1 MSAPESSCRRWIQ
14 KNWVDGKCRKCFESS
29 CGPCIDYRVSTPKGS
44 VVEPQADVV
53 HAIIEPQANV
63 QATIEPEGPVRQEIN
78 IRAEC
83 SKGRPL
89 LESDKDKL
97 RCCTMCVAQE
107 QNLRPNLCS
116 AACRPL
122 QTNLHLKEWTKRPRP
137 KPTYQHSV
145 ILDNNTIVGRCY
157 PIKFQLKRLKNK
169 CLDCGNDLYFRY
181 PITNNS
187 DLLLIKNCCDVEV
200 YPAMKVENMNNV
212 RVTKISGVKK
222 FANSLLKEHSEC
234 RLFTLASQLPAEKPL
249 MPSPSRRS
257 TRKSRKST
265 RKSRKSRKSTRASR
279 KSRKSSKK

>member
-1 MSAPESSCRRWIQ
+1 MSAPESSCRRVIL
-14 KNWVDGKCRKCFESS
+14 KNWVDGPCRKCYESS
-29 CGPCIDYRVSTPKGS
+29 CGPCIDYKVTSPSGS
-44 VVEPQADVV
+44 VVEPQA
-53 HAIIEPQANV
+53 NV
-63 QATIEPEGPVRQEIN
+63 IQATIEPDGPVRPEIN

-107 QNLRPNLCS
+107 QNIQPNLCS

-122 QTNLHLKEWTKRPRP
+122 HTNLHLSEWTKRPLP
-137 KPTYQHSV
+137 KPTYKHSV
-145 ILDNNTIVGRCY
+145 ILDNNTMVGRCF
-157 PIKFQLKRLKNK
+157 PIKFQLKRMKNK
-169 CLDCGNDLYFRY
+169 CLDCGKDLYFRY
-181 PITNNS
+181 PITSTS

-222 FANSLLKEHSEC
+222 FANSLLKERSEC
-234 RLFTLASQLPAEKPL
+234 RLFSLAAQQE
-249 MPSPSRRS
+249 PSLDVTSRMS

-265 RKSRKSRKSTRASR
+265 RKSRKSNRKSRKSTRASR

>member
-1 MSAPESSCRRWIQ
+1 MSAPENSCRRLVE
-14 KNWVDGKCRKCFESS
+14 KNFVPGPCRKCFEST
-29 CGPCIDYRVSTPKGS
+29 CGPCIDYRIPTPPE
-44 VVEPQADVV
+44 VVGEPG
-53 HAIIEPQANV
+53 AIIIESPPPPP
-63 QATIEPEGPVRQEIN
+63 TIEPDAPVRQHIN

-107 QNLRPNLCS
+107 ENLRGNLCS

-122 QTNLHLKEWTKRPRP
+122 QTLLHLNEWTKRPRP
-137 KPTYQHSV
+137 KPTYKHSV
-145 ILDNNTIVGRCY
+145 ILDNNTMAGRCF
-157 PIKFQLKRLKNK
+157 PIKFQLKRMKNK
-169 CLDCGNDLYFRY
+169 CLDCGRDLYFRY

-200 YPAMKVENMNNV
+200 YPASKVENMNNV

-222 FANSLLKEHSEC
+222 FANSVLKERSEC
-234 RLFTLASQLPAEKPL
+234 RLFTLASQIPRVKSSLGINL
-249 MPSPSRRS
+249 RSSTRQSRRS

-265 RKSRKSRKSTRASR
+265 RKSSRKSRKST
-279 KSRKSSKK
+279 K